1 MALPDFV
8 VIGAP
13 EAGTSSLHAAL
24 TRHLGLAMSPVAEPG
39 YFLTS
44 GRPRDDAS
52 PPGHGGGASSGGPV
66 GPAGH
71 PGLGGSASPTGLSG
85 PGGSGD
91 LAGTG
96 GSRAAGGAGLT
107 SENYIWCLSDYETL
121 FRGGDG
127 RRPRGESTP
136 YYLAEFSAQRRMHEL
151 LPYLRM
157 IAVLR
162 DPVERAYANWL
173 AHRRTGLEPLPTLI
187 EALDAEEERCAAG
200 WSRRWRYAELGRYG
214 VQLRRLYTLFP
225 PSQVLLVRY
234 RDLVLE
240 PAAVLRRVCGFVG
253 AVDPAAGFG
262 CDSRIFAP
270 ATIDPGTTRVVREA
284 VPAAVDPM
292 DAVLAELRRSLRPG
306 PPPPPGL
313 REQVL
318 DRFRDDIALLGQLT
332 GSSFAEWLD
341 RGDLPLT
348 AGR

>member
-1 MALPDFV
+1 MALPDFI

-44 GRPRDDAS
+44 GRPRDDADL
-52 PPGHGGGASSGGPV
+52 PGSGGDRD
-66 GPAGH
+66 
-71 PGLGGSASPTGLSG
+71 ASPGS
-85 PGGSGD
+85 PGG
-91 LAGTG
+91 T
-96 GSRAAGGAGLT
+96 AGLT
-107 SENYIWCLSDYETL
+107 TENYIWCLADYEAL

-127 RRPRGESTP
+127 RRPRGESTS

-162 DPVERAYANWL
+162 DPVERAYADWL
-173 AHRRTGLEPLPTLI
+173 AHRGAGLEPLPTLV
-187 EALDAEEERCAAG
+187 EALDAEEERAAAG
-200 WSRRWRYAELGRYG
+200 WGRRWRYAELGRYG

-262 CDSRIFAP
+262 CDNRIFMP
-270 ATIDPGTTRVVREA
+270 ATIEPGTARVVRA
-284 VPAAVDPM
+284 APTAVDPL
-292 DAVLAELRRSLRPG
+292 DAALAELRRALRPG

-313 REQVL
+313 REHVL
-318 DRFRDDIALLGQLT
+318 DRFRDDIALLGELT
-332 GSSFAEWLD
+332 GSSFAQWLD